1 MTDVVEIAKKRRAT
15 LAAEIVMLD
24 EFLRMSDALVNSS
37 QDADGGPFALDEGSA
52 IGAGFPQADD
62 DSSEAALV
70 FVHVGQRIRHR
81 RWMMGISQDQ
91 LGELL
96 GAKVETIQQFETGSS
111 RISANHMREIAAA
124 MDIPVS
130 FFVEGLDEQ
139 IPDTD
144 TARRDTLQD

>member
-1 MTDVVEIAKKRRAT
+1 MSRLHTNGRRAAWST
-15 LAAEIVMLD
+15 LAVLAA
-24 EFLRMSDALVNSS
+24 FLSVPLFIDRAAFG
-37 QDADGGPFALDEGSA
+37 QDAGGGPFALDEGSA
-52 IGAGFPQADD
+52 NSAGLPQADD

-96 GAKVETIQQFETGSS
+96 GAKIETIQQLETGSS
-111 RISANHMREIAAA
+111 RISADHMREIAAA